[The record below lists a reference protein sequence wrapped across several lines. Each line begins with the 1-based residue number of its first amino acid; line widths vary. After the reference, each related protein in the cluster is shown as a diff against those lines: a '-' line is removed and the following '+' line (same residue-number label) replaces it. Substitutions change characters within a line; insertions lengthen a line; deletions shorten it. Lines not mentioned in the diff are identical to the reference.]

1 MKLRH
6 FYSDTFCTD
15 DRARNQEQLQEIAD
29 KIRKNCKVKEIQ
41 YSCVI
46 ERYTCTIYENEAVG
60 VKYWVKDEFGFITE
74 IDEARS
80 Y

>member
-29 KIRKNCKVKEIQ
+29 KIRKGCKVKEIHN
-41 YSCVI
+41 S

-74 IDEARS
+74 IDEVRS